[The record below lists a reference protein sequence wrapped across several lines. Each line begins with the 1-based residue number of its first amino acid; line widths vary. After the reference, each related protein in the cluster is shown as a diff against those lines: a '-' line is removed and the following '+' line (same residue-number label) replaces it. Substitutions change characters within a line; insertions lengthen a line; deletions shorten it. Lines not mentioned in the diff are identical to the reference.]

1 MSSAGRIPKEEMH
14 FQPLEDIAE
23 NTEEPGTRHP
33 NMALFNRLLN
43 AAPSPTSLMGGA
55 FRRASAQIQRLRP
68 SPSFDPCTSDDE
80 EEEEEEEEK
89 SCMIGKGGSLPSG
102 LGQDTQS
109 TVCSF
114 REEKSTRT
122 PLLDIQFGEEEQG
135 ESKGAERS
143 DEEEQMNGG
152 EEGETSTAP
161 VSLLRPPPQPARET
175 AARPASRRPSAS
187 LFPPVTPYS
196 LEHCS
201 SQPAISHHRL
211 LATIPKPPHGGTKK
225 SLLAVPCHNEPQRFR
240 SVSMGSEFT
249 GSSDVPTGF

>member
-1 MSSAGRIPKEEMH
+1 MTYLSSAGRIPKEEMH

-43 AAPSPTSLMGGA
+43 AAPSPTDFMGGA
-55 FRRASAQIQRLRP
+55 FRHASAQIQRLRP
-68 SPSFDPCTSDDE
+68 SPSFDPCTSDE

-114 REEKSTRT
+114 REEKTSTT
-122 PLLDIQFGEEEQG
+122 PLLDIHFGEDEQG
-135 ESKGAERS
+135 VSKGEERRS
-143 DEEEQMNGG
+143 NEEEQMNGG
-152 EEGETSTAP
+152 EEEETSTTP
-161 VSLLRPPPQPARET
+161 VSLLPPPPQSSRET
-175 AARPASRRPSAS
+175 AARPAS
-187 LFPPVTPYS
+187 LLHPVTPYS

-211 LATIPKPPHGGTKK
+211 LSSITRPPYGGTKK
-225 SLLAVPCHNEPQRFR
+225 SLLAVPRHNESQRLR

-249 GSSDVPTGF
+249 GSSDAPTNY